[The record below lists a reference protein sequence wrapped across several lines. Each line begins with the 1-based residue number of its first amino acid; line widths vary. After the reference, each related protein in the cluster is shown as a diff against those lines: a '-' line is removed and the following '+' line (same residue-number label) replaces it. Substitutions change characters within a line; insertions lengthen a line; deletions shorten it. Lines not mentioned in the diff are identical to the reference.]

1 MVRALVVSSFEFL
14 IQGEDKSPLPLCQ
27 AGSRLSMDGLLIYFQ
42 CDSLGLVLSRKKL
55 LLNLGLRLIVSTNL

>member
-1 MVRALVVSSFEFL
+1 
-14 IQGEDKSPLPLCQ
+14 
-27 AGSRLSMDGLLIYFQ
+27 MDGLLIYFQ